1 MSYIGIGIVAVVVFY
16 FVLKFIQSATPR
28 GFAKQLAKAQLTSF
42 YAFKSAY
49 PNVPRDELYSQ
60 VISCRPGYDNDLA
73 INIVSAARDVSK
85 QMGTGLKFWMVV
97 WQLASYEYLSRT
109 GQSPLPK
116 MNDLREGVL
125 AVVPAN
131 L

>member
-1 MSYIGIGIVAVVVFY
+1 MSYIGVGIVAIVVFY

-28 GFAKQLAKAQLTSF
+28 GFAKQLAKAQLRSF
-42 YAFKSAY
+42 NALKSAY
-49 PNVPRDELYSQ
+49 PNVPRDQLYSQ
-60 VISCRPGYDNDLA
+60 VITFRPGYDSDLA
-73 INIVSAARDVSK
+73 VNIVSAARDVSNE
-85 QMGTGLKFWMVV
+85 MGTGLKFWVVV

-116 MNDLREGVL
+116 MDDLREGVL